1 MTKYVVERRYLLPV
15 YQRLVV
21 EADTLEEACD
31 DVWKDAV
38 EDGDS
43 ARATSINAVK
53 RIPDNVNVADLDF
66 DPEDPTSQNTYSLGR
81 FLYES
86 DASTIH
92 SDVPVHFAETL
103 ETRVAHR
110 SIPCRGVHAGG
121 SSA

>member
-1 MTKYVVERRYLLPV
+1 MPKYVVERQYLLPV

-43 ARATSINAVK
+43 ARATSINAVN
-53 RIPDNVNVADLDF
+53 RIPDNVNVAGLDF

-81 FLYES
+81 FLYEG
-86 DASTIH
+86 DTSTIH
-92 SDVPVHFAETL
+92 SDIPVHFAETL
-103 ETRVAHR
+103 DT
-110 SIPCRGVHAGG
+110 
-121 SSA
+121 